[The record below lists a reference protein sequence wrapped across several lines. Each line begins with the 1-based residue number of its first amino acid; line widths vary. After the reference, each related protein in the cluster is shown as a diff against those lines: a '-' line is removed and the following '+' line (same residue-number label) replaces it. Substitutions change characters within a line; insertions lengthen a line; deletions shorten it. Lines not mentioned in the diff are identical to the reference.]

1 MDFPGGSVKSL
12 PAVQETL
19 VQSVGQEDHLEK
31 EMATHSSIL
40 AWTIPWTRNL
50 AGYGVSKS
58 QTGLSNF
65 TFTLCIFIGQGAVI
79 LWGKKS
85 FVEASKDFLYPY
97 NLFILYSIYRCM
109 YKCSISKSYLTLWPL
124 GPDPPGLLY
133 PWDFPSK
140 NTGVG
145 CISFSRRSSWPRD
158 WTSISCTAGRFFT
171 TKPLGKPICIYAY
184 TLYYI
189 ET

>member
-79 LWGKKS
+79 L
-85 FVEASKDFLYPY
+85 
-97 NLFILYSIYRCM
+97 
-109 YKCSISKSYLTLWPL
+109 
-124 GPDPPGLLY
+124 
-133 PWDFPSK
+133 
-140 NTGVG
+140 
-145 CISFSRRSSWPRD
+145 
-158 WTSISCTAGRFFT
+158 
-171 TKPLGKPICIYAY
+171 
-184 TLYYI
+184 
-189 ET
+189 